1 MNRGIADVVLND
13 ICFNREINKAQ
24 CFPRRACA
32 TVMLMFDPKARKS
45 TFVSSLSLFLSRLIT
60 RCITCWRRGNGF
72 VEFGE
77 TGN

>member
-1 MNRGIADVVLND
+1 MNREIADVVLND
-13 ICFNREINKAQ
+13 ICFNREINKTQ

-45 TFVSSLSLFLSRLIT
+45 AIVSFLSRLIT
-60 RCITCWRRGNGF
+60 SCITCWRRGNGF

-77 TGN
+77 TAN